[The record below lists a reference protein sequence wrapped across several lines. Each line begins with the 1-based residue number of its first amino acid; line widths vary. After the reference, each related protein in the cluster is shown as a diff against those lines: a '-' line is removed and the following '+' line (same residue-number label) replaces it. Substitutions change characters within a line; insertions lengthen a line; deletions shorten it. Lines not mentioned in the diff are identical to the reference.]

1 MPQSLN
7 QKAVNNFVRGLITE
21 AAELTF
27 PEGASVD
34 ELNCDLR
41 RDGTRRRRLGVALED
56 NYSLSSFTISNTEK
70 ISTGTWVNVGGNS
83 ELEFL
88 VLQKGSTLYFY
99 NKADLPHS
107 AQIEANSVNLAS
119 YEFAGSAGAETAKC
133 QFASLNGLLVVSSNA
148 IDTIAI
154 EYDAGTFTVTQIDFR
169 TRDFDYQGSING
181 DPTYFEFYDRSVE
194 GVDAP
199 IGRQYD
205 TLNSGWASENNG
217 HAGHTALSYY
227 QSAKGTGDH
236 PPLTHPWFSGK
247 NSTDQQ
253 NVAEWEKIDAGT
265 SLSGNGHYILDFFN
279 KDRNAASG
287 LTGLTTETESSRFK
301 SVVAF
306 GGRIFYAGLDSAKNA
321 GTILFSRIIDTTSD
335 LGICYQRND
344 PTAEYLSDLLD
355 NDGGVIKIPD
365 AVNIQRLYAF
375 QSSIF
380 VFAENG
386 VWQITGVDG
395 VFKATVFSIN
405 FISPVGIVNPQ
416 SFVEA
421 EGLPF
426 WWSRYGI
433 HTLQV
438 DPVSGQGTEQ
448 NLSIPT
454 IQTLWDKIDSNAKS
468 KTVAAYDRINKRI
481 FWGYPDNDET
491 IESKLNNFLILD
503 IPLQAFYP
511 WKVSDQT
518 SSTSSIVGMAFY
530 SGFGATELELDV
542 TANNG
547 VDDVVNYTLTP
558 ISSIDLTFTAYST
571 DVTVLVYS
579 SGHSVQVGDYV
590 GFSHFTE
597 TFDQTG
603 IGVFPIL
610 TPTLFN
616 NNTYQ
621 VTSVTAND
629 FELTITAP
637 TPAESSVTFSDVFT
651 TYGYYYNTSQS
662 IQDDVVSTQISTF
675 NIGDPAIVLLV
686 RNGADNKLTMAGF
699 TNTGFQ
705 DWGDTDYSSYAE
717 TGYDFLGDLTRHKN
731 TPYLISYCRLTEEGF
746 TGTEEEGYEA
756 IRPSSLKVSTAW
768 DFKDTFSAPQQAY
781 RLKYPVVP
789 NPSDLSIYDY
799 PEDVVTTRLKIRG
812 NGRSM
817 RIKYESEAGKDF
829 VLLGWGLITA
839 TNPRI

>member
-7 QKAVNNFVRGLITE
+7 QKAVNNFVRGLVTE

-56 NYSLSSFTISNTEK
+56 NYSLSSFTISDTEK
-70 ISTGTWVNVGGNS
+70 ISIGTWVNVGGNS

-181 DPTYFEFYDRSVE
+181 DPTYFEFYSRAAE

-217 HAGHTALSYY
+217 RAGYTALGYY
-227 QSAKGTGDH
+227 QLIKGVAGDH

-247 NSTDQQ
+247 NTSDQQ
-253 NVAEWEKIDAGT
+253 DVTEWEKIDAGT

-279 KDRNAASG
+279 KDRTTASG
-287 LTGLTTETESSRFK
+287 LSGLTTETESSRFK

-448 NLSIPT
+448 NLSIST

-518 SSTSSIVGMAFY
+518 SSTSSIAGMAFY

-547 VDDVVNYTLTP
+547 ADDVYVGADF
-558 ISSIDLTFTAYST
+558 ISSITMYVTSGSNTVDLKLTLEENHSFLVGDNVTFLNVVGYPYYYISISLYGATFFYDTLNSGSWEITAVTSDSITIQSTSATTATFTGNISASNIR
-571 DVTVLVYS
+571 
-579 SGHSVQVGDYV
+579 GAVGA
-590 GFSHFTE
+590 
-597 TFDQTG
+597 
-603 IGVFPIL
+603 
-610 TPTLFN
+610 
-616 NNTYQ
+616 
-621 VTSVTAND
+621 AN
-629 FELTITAP
+629 F
-637 TPAESSVTFSDVFT
+637 
-651 TYGYYYNTSQS
+651 Y
-662 IQDDVVSTQISTF
+662 DVVSTQISTF

-699 TNTGFQ
+699 TDTGFQ

-746 TGTEEEGYEA
+746 TGNEVSGYQA

-768 DFKDTFSAPQQAY
+768 DFKGTFSTPQQAY

>member
-7 QKAVNNFVRGLITE
+7 QKAVNNFIRGLITE

-41 RDGTRRRRLGVALED
+41 RDGTRRRRLGVALEES
-56 NYSLSSFTISNTEK
+56 YSLSSFTISDTDK
-70 ISTGTWVNVGGNS
+70 IATGKWINVGGNA

-88 VLQKGSTLYFY
+88 VVQKGATLYFY

-119 YEFAGSAGAETAKC
+119 YEYSGSGGAETAKC

-148 IDTIAI
+148 INTIAI
-154 EYDAGTFTVTQIDFR
+154 EYDAGTFTVTEVDFR
-169 TRDFDYQGSING
+169 TRDFDYQGDING

-217 HAGHTALSYY
+217 RTGTALAYY
-227 QSAKGTGDH
+227 QTQKATGDH

-247 NSTDQQ
+247 NTSDQQ
-253 NVAEWEKIDAGT
+253 DVAEWEKIDAGT

-279 KDRNAASG
+279 KDRATASG
-287 LTGLTTETESSRFK
+287 LVGLTTETESSRFK

-321 GTILFSRIIDTTSD
+321 GTILFSRIIDTTDD

-355 NDGGVIKIPD
+355 NDGGAIKIPD
-365 AVNIQRLYAF
+365 AVNIQKLYAF

-395 VFKATVFSIN
+395 VFKATVFAIN
-405 FISPVGIVNPQ
+405 FISPVGILNPE

-438 DPVSGQGTEQ
+438 DPVSGQGAEQ

-454 IQTLWDKIDSNAKS
+454 IQTLWDKIDSDAKS

-481 FWGYPDNDET
+481 FWGYPDNGET
-491 IESKLNNFLILD
+491 VETKLNNFLILD

-511 WKVSDQT
+511 WKVNDQA

-530 SGFGATELELDV
+530 SGFGATSLELDV
-542 TANNG
+542 TSNSGA
-547 VDDVVNYTLTP
+547 DDVV
-558 ISSIDLTFTAYST
+558 
-571 DVTVLVYS
+571 
-579 SGHSVQVGDYV
+579 
-590 GFSHFTE
+590 
-597 TFDQTG
+597 
-603 IGVFPIL
+603 
-610 TPTLFN
+610 
-616 NNTYQ
+616 
-621 VTSVTAND
+621 TSA
-629 FELTITAP
+629 
-637 TPAESSVTFSDVFT
+637 
-651 TYGYYYNTSQS
+651 G
-662 IQDDVVSTQISTF
+662 DDVVSTQISTF
-675 NIGDPAIVLLV
+675 NIGDPAIVLLI
-686 RNGADNKLTMAGF
+686 RNGTDNKLTMGGF
-699 TNTGFQ
+699 TDTGFQ
-705 DWGDTDYSSYAE
+705 DWGDTDYTSFAI
-717 TGYDFLGDLTRHKN
+717 TGYDFMGDLTRHKN
-731 TPYLISYCRLTEEGF
+731 TPFLITYARLTEEGF

-768 DFKDTFSAPQQAY
+768 DFKDTFSTPQQAY

-789 NPSDLSIYDY
+789 NPSDLSVYDY